1 VARLPKSQS
10 SRILSFP
17 LAHETQPAKPFVLH
31 IHFIAPRASEVT
43 WVRITEACAAR
54 IASVAPLAEAASNL
68 SARRRSALLVRLSL
82 GGINPRVLPNH
93 QGKGIIT

>member
-1 VARLPKSQS
+1 M
-10 SRILSFP
+10 
-17 LAHETQPAKPFVLH
+17 AHAGLVTAHAERVHAGG
-31 IHFIAPRASEVT
+31 RASEVT
-43 WVRITEACAAR
+43 RVRITEACAAR

-68 SARRRSALLVRLSL
+68 SVRRGSALLVRLSL